1 MHHDLT
7 SAVPPGILD
16 YLIVAISVVV
26 LLVALWLFIRGFVC
40 RGEKDPNHIKRKI
53 LVDHVQHPGDEE

>member
-7 SAVPPGILD
+7 PAVPPGILD

-26 LLVALWLFIRGFVC
+26 LVVALWLFIRGFVH
-40 RGEKDPNHIKRKI
+40 RGEKEPDHIKRKI
-53 LVDHVQHPGDEE
+53 LVDHVPPPGDKE

>member
-7 SAVPPGILD
+7 PAVPPGILD

-26 LLVALWLFIRGFVC
+26 LVVALWLFIQGFVRC
-40 RGEKDPNHIKRKI
+40 GEKEPDHIKRKI
-53 LVDHVQHPGDEE
+53 LVDHVSPPGDEE